1 MKPLLNALLICCTIS
16 LFSQSKADSLLL
28 TKTEWTN
35 TSLDYLRFDVDTITY
50 NLAGKRH
57 DLYFDLGK
65 RTLTFEERYSVGGI
79 DKRKEGVKFK
89 IKELNKSKLIIYPLD
104 DKVNLDQ
111 EDFKKL
117 DYEPFFKKKEYI
129 FSNREKVFSAVDFEK
144 ITFLASTCFGTCPS
158 FSLEINRDGTIFYQ
172 GRIYTKKFT
181 GNFTGNLESKE
192 MIKLQK
198 IMNRCQ
204 LSTMVNNW
212 VQRTKPVDTPRYNYL
227 IELKSGEILEVST
240 NDQHPILDRLS
251 NYLINI
257 PQVAELKRSNKKHSF
272 EKPKINAY
280 KIVGIED

>member
-1 MKPLLNALLICCTIS
+1 MKPLLNVLLIFCTIS

-57 DLYFDLGK
+57 DLYFDLGNK
-65 RTLTFEERYSVGGI
+65 TITLEERYTVGGI

-89 IKELNKSKLIIYPLD
+89 IKELNKNKLVIYPLD

-117 DYEPFFKKKEYI
+117 DYEPFFKKKEYV
-129 FSNREKVFSAVDFEK
+129 FYNREKVFSAVDFK
-144 ITFLASTCFGTCPS
+144 KVTFLASTCFGTCPS
-158 FSLEINRDGTIFYQ
+158 FSLEIDRDGTVFYQ

-181 GNFTGNLESKE
+181 GNFIGNIEPKE

-198 IMNRCQ
+198 IMNRSQ
-204 LSTMVNNW
+204 LFTMVSNW
-212 VQRTKPVDTPRYNYL
+212 EQNTKPVDTPRYNYL
-227 IELKSGEILEVST
+227 IELKSGEILEIST

-257 PQVAELKRSNKKHSF
+257 PQVTELIRSNKKHSF
-272 EKPKINAY
+272 EKPKVNAY

>member
-1 MKPLLNALLICCTIS
+1 MKPLLNVLLIFCTIS

-57 DLYFDLGK
+57 DLYFDLGNK
-65 RTLTFEERYSVGGI
+65 TITLEERYTVGGI

-89 IKELNKSKLIIYPLD
+89 IKELNKNKLVIYPLD

-117 DYEPFFKKKEYI
+117 DYEPFFKKKEYV
-129 FSNREKVFSAVDFEK
+129 FYNREKVFSAVDFK
-144 ITFLASTCFGTCPS
+144 KVTFLASTCFGTCPS
-158 FSLEINRDGTIFYQ
+158 FSLEIDRDGTVFYQ

-181 GNFTGNLESKE
+181 GNFIGNIEPKE

-198 IMNRCQ
+198 IMNRSQ
-204 LSTMVNNW
+204 LFTIVSNW
-212 VQRTKPVDTPRYNYL
+212 EQNTKPVDTPRYNYL
-227 IELKSGEILEVST
+227 IELKSGEILEIST

-257 PQVAELKRSNKKHSF
+257 PQVTELIRSNKKHSF
-272 EKPKINAY
+272 EKPKVNAY